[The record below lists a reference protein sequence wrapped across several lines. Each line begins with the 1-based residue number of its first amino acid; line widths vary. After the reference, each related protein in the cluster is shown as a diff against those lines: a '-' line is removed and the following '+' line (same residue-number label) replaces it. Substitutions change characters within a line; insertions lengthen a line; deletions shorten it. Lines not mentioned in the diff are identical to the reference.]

1 MRAIKFALAA
11 IFAVFIIILL
21 FANGGDVRVFAW
33 PDVTDYGLPAPPSV
47 MLPIFIIALASG
59 LVGFILG
66 SLREYLREGQIRRDR
81 NRTKKEAAALKAKID
96 EMTRET
102 ADDDIPALPAR

>member
-11 IFAVFIIILL
+11 IFAVLIIILL
-21 FANGGDVRVFAW
+21 FANGGDVRVYAW
-33 PDVTDYGLPAPPSV
+33 PDVTDYGLPSPPSV
-47 MLPIFIIALASG
+47 VLPIFFVALASG

-66 SLREYLREGQIRRDR
+66 SLREYLREGTIRRDR
-81 NRTKKEAAALKAKID
+81 SRTKKEAAVLKAKID
-96 EMTRET
+96 EMTREN